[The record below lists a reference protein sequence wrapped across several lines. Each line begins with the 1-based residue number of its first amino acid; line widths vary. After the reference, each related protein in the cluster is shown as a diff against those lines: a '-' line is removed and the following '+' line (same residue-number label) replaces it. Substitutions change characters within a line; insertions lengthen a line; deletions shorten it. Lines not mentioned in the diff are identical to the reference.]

1 MLHREL
7 GHRDRAEQPGEGFIF
22 MALELQ
28 SISFSRRGKVA
39 AMAEAMCVSLQPL
52 AAEAGLLPATCV
64 IRDRGKLKTG
74 QNPEYPD

>member
-1 MLHREL
+1 MLHTEL
-7 GHRDRAEQPGEGFIF
+7 GHRDRASEQPGEGFIF

-28 SISFSRRGKVA
+28 SIVFKAWQGGGNGRGNV
-39 AMAEAMCVSLQPL
+39 CQPPA

-64 IRDRGKLKTG
+64 IRDGKLKTG